1 MTKGNNMT
9 DNTQS
14 AVLAAFEISPSQAV
28 QLMSLA
34 QLLREG
40 DLVIRG
46 DEDEDVEAAYA
57 LIADV
62 AQEIALQVPQ
72 HIKETT

>member
-1 MTKGNNMT
+1 MMG
-9 DNTQS
+9 
-14 AVLAAFEISPSQAV
+14 AVEISPSQAV

-40 DLVIRG
+40 DLAIRG

>member
-1 MTKGNNMT
+1 MMG
-9 DNTQS
+9 
-14 AVLAAFEISPSQAV
+14 AVEISPSQAM
-28 QLMSLA
+28 QLMSLQ
-34 QLLREG
+34 QLLHEG

-72 HIKETT
+72 H

>member
-1 MTKGNNMT
+1 MMG
-9 DNTQS
+9 
-14 AVLAAFEISPSQAV
+14 AVEISPSQAIH
-28 QLMSLA
+28 LMSLA
-34 QLLREG
+34 QLLDEG

-72 HIKETT
+72 H

>member
-1 MTKGNNMT
+1 MIR
-9 DNTQS
+9 
-14 AVLAAFEISPSQAV
+14 AVELSPSQGV

-40 DLVIRG
+40 DLAIRG
-46 DEDEDVEAAYA
+46 EEDEDVEAAYA

-72 HIKETT
+72 NEEQSK

>member
-1 MTKGNNMT
+1 
-9 DNTQS
+9 
-14 AVLAAFEISPSQAV
+14 
-28 QLMSLA
+28 MSLA

-40 DLVIRG
+40 DLAIRG

-72 HIKETT
+72 HIEESK